1 MKRLALA
8 LSILLVLN
16 LLTSGIR
23 WLIATQQLPLANLW
37 LFLLITVGVV
47 ALVYCSTL
55 EASPRYSVYHPE
67 AKVYALAGLAGVV
80 LGLL

>member
-8 LSILLVLN
+8 LSVLLTLN

-23 WLIATQQLPLANLW
+23 WLIATQRLPLANLW
-37 LFLLITVGVV
+37 LFLLITLGVV
-47 ALVYCSTL
+47 SLVYCSTL
-55 EASPRYSVYHPE
+55 EASSRYSVYHE
-67 AKVYALAGLAGVV
+67 QAKVYAVAGLAGIV